1 MSVPGAK
8 EIKTDDSVGIR
19 KSHYLFNFKKEGKM
33 IRKDIYQLLGI
44 SKKAPAGLVKK
55 AFRQFAKDNHPDFFP
70 GDKVREERFKKV
82 TSAYQ
87 SWKLIQNA
95 IKEITRIKST
105 SAPINSMGFKAWRF
119 SWKA

>member
-1 MSVPGAK
+1 MTR
-8 EIKTDDSVGIR
+8 E
-19 KSHYLFNFKKEGKM
+19 
-33 IRKDIYQLLGI
+33 DIYQLLGI
-44 SKKAPAGLVKK
+44 SKKSPARLVKK
-55 AFRQFAKDNHPDFFP
+55 AFREFAKHNHPDFFP

-95 IKEITRIKST
+95 IKEITRMKIT